1 MEGLFFPL
9 VLAWALPGTFPHAHQ
24 PRAATWAAVERGSA
38 GGVVAS
44 CGRRSGMLCVGLAG
58 NNGVTLVAAQL
69 ANQRRLTWE
78 SDRRGPQQASLLGC
92 ITQVG
97 QLAERYAGLDAF
109 CDMAIGGWDIR
120 ALPLGQGLYESR
132 ILDYDLVRQLRDEMD
147 QTAVMPG
154 VWDASFIGDS
164 QHEGATHTVPAAPKA
179 ELLDHLRGDIRR
191 WREAEEVRGHV
202 TLVWS
207 ASVERPSQFEPQTAE
222 ALLAA
227 IRSDEPEVSPSLL
240 YATAAVLEGCSFING
255 GSQNTLQPGLLELAS
270 QQPSPVY
277 VLGTDFKAGQTKAKT
292 ALVEYLRAIGLRLST
307 VASYNHLGNND
318 MRNLLSPSTWK
329 AKARVK
335 SDIFG
340 AWVGAPRSPGAE
352 EGSGANAGAADGSV
366 RAAFKPQNNLDT
378 QIDHKVAVLFTEA
391 MGDEKRDTVEY
402 TSLAF
407 MGCEHT
413 MLTYTRCMDSAL
425 CVPLMIDAVVFADYF
440 AARGVAASEVR
451 GRASF
456 FLGLERGG
464 KGEFARAVPLMID
477 AVVFAD

>member
-1 MEGLFFPL
+1 MLAVFPL
-9 VLAWALPGTFPHAHQ
+9 AVAWSPGPRTPPRAHQ
-24 PRAATWAAVERGSA
+24 PGAGAWAAAGRGSV

-44 CGRRSGMLCVGLAG
+44 CGQRCGMLCVGLAG

-69 ANQRRLTWE
+69 ANQLSLKWE
-78 SDRRGPQQASLLGC
+78 SDRRGPQQANLLGC

-97 QLAERYAGLDAF
+97 QLAERYPGLGAF
-109 CDMAIGGWDIR
+109 SDMAIGGWDIR
-120 ALPLGQGLYESR
+120 SLPLGQGLYESR

-179 ELLDHLRGDIRR
+179 ELLDHLRRDIRR
-191 WREAEEVRGHV
+191 WREAEGVGGHV

-227 IRSDEPEVSPSLL
+227 IQGDEPEVSPSLL
-240 YATAAVLEGCSFING
+240 YATAAVLEGCSFVNG
-255 GSQNTLQPGLLELAS
+255 GSQNTLQPGLIELAS
-270 QQPSPVY
+270 RQATPVY

-292 ALVEYLRAIGLRLST
+292 ALVEYLRALGLRPTT

-335 SDIFG
+335 ADIFG
-340 AWVGAPRSPGAE
+340 AWTGGGPGPAGRDAAAGGSAGGAG
-352 EGSGANAGAADGSV
+352 
-366 RAAFKPQNNLDT
+366 RAVWAPQNNLDGE
-378 QIDHKVAVLFTEA
+378 IDHKVAVLFTEA

-402 TSLAF
+402 TSTAF

-440 AARGVAASEVR
+440 AR
-451 GRASF
+451 
-456 FLGLERGG
+456 
-464 KGEFARAVPLMID
+464 RAVPPEEVRQL
-477 AVVFAD
+477 ALGLLHERGWRGVGGVRRRREPAF